1 MRNNGRAAL
10 ARSRGLRR
18 PGRLSPS
25 SRGGSMPR
33 AAAGARRASPR
44 GAEQTLPDRLWPSVA
59 HFPARTRAARVP
71 ARGLVWPRSAGKP
84 RCSRSASVLEPEG
97 GTRGSSARGR
107 PRSDTRWRCP
117 AAGGARP
124 GHLKARP
131 RPLHPFVATRRV
143 GLYWAQGGPGAAVG
157 LLSTRKVLPACL
169 PMNHSCP
176 MAAGLGVL
184 RAHLQ
189 LCQPK
194 LSGTEVWFV
203 FRCGCV

>member
-1 MRNNGRAAL
+1 VPCRELCKGA
-10 ARSRGLRR
+10 GE
-18 PGRLSPS
+18 
-25 SRGGSMPR
+25 RGGGGSAVAQQRARCAGEVPR
-33 AAAGARRASPR
+33 AAAPRASLAEFAGRINAAGGCGARRASPR

-143 GLYWAQGGPGAAVG
+143 GLYWAHGRARSSGQG
-157 LLSTRKVLPACL
+157 C
-169 PMNHSCP
+169 
-176 MAAGLGVL
+176 
-184 RAHLQ
+184 
-189 LCQPK
+189 
-194 LSGTEVWFV
+194 
-203 FRCGCV
+203 